1 MKKEITPEDAR
12 IMAELQ
18 RSLPM
23 SLRPYKDIADKLGL
37 AEDYV
42 IQKTREY
49 GEKKYY
55 RRFGATLRHQKA
67 GFKANGMGVWSVPN
81 EADRQRLGEALAAY
95 PEVSHAYERPSF
107 EGWPFHLFTMIHGQ
121 TEDEVRAVA
130 AKMARDTGIREY
142 DVLFSTREFKKT
154 SMQYFDHW
162 PAAETAEQGEARR

>member
-1 MKKEITPEDAR
+1 MKKEITELDVK

-23 SLRPYKDIADKLGL
+23 TLHPFKDIAEKVGIS
-37 AEDYV
+37 EDEV
-42 IQKTREY
+42 IEKTRLY
-49 GEKKYY
+49 GRRGYY

-67 GFKANGMGVWSVPN
+67 GFTANGMGVWSVPD
-81 EADRQRLGEALAAY
+81 EGERERLGEILSGY

-107 EGWPFHLFTMIHGQ
+107 DDWPFHLFTMIHGES
-121 TEDEVRAVA
+121 EDEVRRI
-130 AKMARDTGIREY
+130 ARRMSEETGIENY

-162 PAAETAEQGEARR
+162 PSSDKAD